1 MATIKRAGNRIITK
15 VVNGQRRVSC
25 SCCPSDVECCMY
37 PAQGFY
43 DGLYTE
49 QDLPDEIYL
58 PPFDL
63 SAVDQSYVGEVIQR
77 NGTIYGPAQHPTNQR
92 IEFVEDSFGRPIWAW
107 YTGDFVIFDEDC
119 LVSEIPGFQG
129 AQRETMDLF
138 ADTYTVERR
147 TETLTG
153 PPDATFTITRES
165 LCRWCGFDP
174 LLESTICLEY
184 NAPTFAGQGHWS
196 IGGFGEAPPRNNSS
210 PAGNYADG
218 GSIWMVLEP

>member
-1 MATIKRAGNRIITK
+1 MATIRRAGNRIITK

-25 SCCPSDVECCMY
+25 SCCETGECCPY
-37 PAQGFY
+37 PAQGLI

-49 QDLPDEIYL
+49 QDLPDQILVY
-58 PPFDL
+58 
-63 SAVDQSYVGEVIQR
+63 VDDEL
-77 NGTIYGPAQHPTNQR
+77 NYGPADRVGQ
-92 IEFVEDSFGRPIWAW
+92 EFVWTFVIEGVPIPAKIKINP
-107 YTGDFVIFDEDC
+107 DVIFDAGAAWALELDGQFTFGPEVCTCLFGVCFPEYGAED
-119 LVSEIPGFQG
+119 
-129 AQRETMDLF
+129 TF